1 MIDRQRSPWMR
12 ERRESGSR
20 APRFEVS
27 VTSLDGI
34 VQPHEGDQKHQ
45 SDLTATTVALV
56 CRHGRVERSVTA
68 RARGRR
74 TRSAGHGLRC
84 LIAALVTLALRGHAS
99 AGGPPPI
106 HLALPVLTTLALGRS
121 VLDVAGGEEPLG
133 LRARARAALGLLPS
147 ALRVPDVYAVDVADR
162 DPARFA
168 APIDR
173 TTYLSFNLL
182 PRRLSVG
189 RSLSILYATEG
200 APAMRKTSPLF
211 GLKFSVDF

>member
-1 MIDRQRSPWMR
+1 
-12 ERRESGSR
+12 
-20 APRFEVS
+20 
-27 VTSLDGI
+27 
-34 VQPHEGDQKHQ
+34 
-45 SDLTATTVALV
+45 
-56 CRHGRVERSVTA
+56 
-68 RARGRR
+68 
-74 TRSAGHGLRC
+74 
-84 LIAALVTLALRGHAS
+84 LIATLVALALRGHAA

-121 VLDVAGGEEPLG
+121 VLDVAGGEGPLG
-133 LRARARAALGLLPS
+133 FLARARAALGLLPS
-147 ALRVPDVYAVDVADR
+147 ALRVPYLYVVDVGDR

-182 PRRLSVG
+182 PRRLSAG
-189 RSLSILYATEG
+189 RALSILYATEG

>member
-1 MIDRQRSPWMR
+1 MI
-12 ERRESGSR
+12 
-20 APRFEVS
+20 
-27 VTSLDGI
+27 T
-34 VQPHEGDQKHQ
+34 
-45 SDLTATTVALV
+45 ALV
-56 CRHGRVERSVTA
+56 A
-68 RARGRR
+68 
-74 TRSAGHGLRC
+74 
-84 LIAALVTLALRGHAS
+84 LALRGHAS
-99 AGGPPPI
+99 AAGPPPI

-121 VLDVAGGEEPLG
+121 VLDGTADEESLG
-133 LRARARAALGLLPS
+133 FRARARAALSFLPS